1 MISKI
6 LWTSSYAITGS
17 MAYLLIKSCYK
28 DLLTEYGMLP
38 EHPLQKHTISFINPG
53 FILGFCV
60 GTIQFYAK
68 KPLSEYFSNYKA
80 LS

>member
-1 MISKI
+1 MISK
-6 LWTSSYAITGS
+6 LFWTSSYAITGS

-28 DLLTEYGMLP
+28 DLLTEYGMLS
-38 EHPLQKHTISFINPG
+38 EHPTRRHDIYFINPG
-53 FILGFCV
+53 FIVGFCV

-68 KPLSEYFSNYKA
+68 KPLLEYFSHYKA

>member
-6 LWTSSYAITGS
+6 LWTSSYAISGS

-28 DLLTEYGMLP
+28 EILIEYNMLP
-38 EHPLQKHTISFINPG
+38 QHSIRKHDISFINPG

-68 KPLSEYFSNYKA
+68 KPLLEYFSHYKA

>member
-6 LWTSSYAITGS
+6 LWTSSYAISGS

-28 DLLTEYGMLP
+28 ELLIEYNMLP
-38 EHPLQKHTISFINPG
+38 QHPIRKHDISIINPG
-53 FILGFCV
+53 FIIGFCV

-68 KPLSEYFSNYKA
+68 KPLLEYFSHYKA

>member
-6 LWTSSYAITGS
+6 LWTSSYAISGS
-17 MAYLLIKSCYK
+17 MAYLFIKNCYI
-28 DLLTEYGMLP
+28 DLQTDYGKLR
-38 EHPLQKHTISFINPG
+38 KYNISFINPG

-60 GTIQFYAK
+60 GTIQFYVK
-68 KPLSEYFSNYKA
+68 KPLLEYFSHYKS

>member
-1 MISKI
+1 MISK
-6 LWTSSYAITGS
+6 LFWTSSYAISGS
-17 MAYLLIKSCYK
+17 IAYLLIKSCYK

-38 EHPLQKHTISFINPG
+38 QHPIRKHDINFINPG

-68 KPLSEYFSNYKA
+68 KPLLEYFSHYKA